1 MFILLGQA
9 FGAKLFKLVNAWM
22 PMHGVRIRKS
32 SSVALHKALVT

>member
-22 PMHGVRIRKS
+22 PMNGVRIRKS
-32 SSVALHKALVT
+32 SSVALHKALMT